1 MRNVGKHLVWIAP
14 LLCLA
19 WLASKAV
26 PPKDEPGTYRTHAF
40 GELPAVYKGRV
51 KPIDTVAR
59 NSLSALSERQTFRD
73 ENGEKR
79 PAIEWFLDVISD
91 SDRADVHRVFHIP
104 NTAVQ
109 QTLGLEPR
117 KRFRYAYEEIRPQLA
132 TLDEQYFQVTRKDPA
147 YRDAYDEGIIKTM
160 NKTFLF
166 KQLQDAHRIPLI
178 RRDRFEE
185 DMEHLARFHEDISR
199 NPLVHIVPP
208 VVESDEWRP
217 FVESAIYAE
226 AFELLNPAAGDA
238 VPKPNPAV
246 ESYEKMFIARRAE
259 DPQAF
264 NDALAGYQAWLHANP
279 PADTA
284 DIPLEIVLNDFQP
297 FYHCSVLYVLA
308 FVLTFFSWLG
318 LSEILRRTTFWILAV
333 AFTAHALAIA
343 ARVLIS
349 DYPPVTNLY
358 GTAIF
363 IGATC
368 VMMALI
374 LERFFPLGIANLT
387 ASIAGFVTLLIAHKL
402 YLRGSVDTM
411 EMMQAVLDTQFW
423 LATHVVTITLG
434 YAATF
439 VAGLLGIIYIVRGV
453 FTRSLTREVGRSL
466 VTMMYGT
473 VCFAILLSF
482 VGTVLGGLW
491 ADDSWGRFWGWDVK
505 ENGALI
511 IVLWNALILH
521 ARWGGMV
528 RDRGLA
534 VLAVVGNV
542 VTTWS
547 WFGVNQLGVGLHSYG
562 KVDEVS
568 KWLFIFAGSQLLIM
582 GSGLIPKRMWRSS
595 AAPVQ
600 FASAPSDPTLGGAPS
615 TKPA

>member
-1 MRNVGKHLVWIAP
+1 MRNVTKHIVWIAP
-14 LLCLA
+14 LLCFA
-19 WLASKAV
+19 WLASKAM
-26 PPKDEPGTYRTHAF
+26 PPKDDTDGLRLHAF
-40 GELPAVYKGRV
+40 AELPAVYKGRV
-51 KPIDTVAR
+51 KPIDTIAR
-59 NSLSALSERQTFRD
+59 NSLSALSDRQTFRD
-73 ENGEKR
+73 ENGDKR
-79 PAIEWFLDVISD
+79 PAIQWFLDVIAD
-91 SDRADVHRVFHIP
+91 SDDADKHRVFYIP

-109 QTLGLEPR
+109 QTLGLERR
-117 KRFRYAYEEIRPQLA
+117 KRFRYAYEEIQPQLA

-147 YRDAYDEGIIKTM
+147 YRDAYDEGIIDAM

-166 KQLQDAHRIPLI
+166 RQLQDAHRIPLV
-178 RRDRFEE
+178 RRESFEE
-185 DMEHLARFHEDISR
+185 DMERLANFHQDISR
-199 NPLVHIVPP
+199 NPLVHIIPP
-208 VVESDEWRP
+208 VDEKDEWRP

-226 AFELLNPAAGDA
+226 AFQLLRPEAEGSVPQPSPAAAAFKD
-238 VPKPNPAV
+238 
-246 ESYEKMFIARRAE
+246 MFIARRAA
-259 DPQAF
+259 DTQAF
-264 NDALAGYQAWLHANP
+264 NDALAGYEAWLDANP
-279 PADTA
+279 PHDTE
-284 DIPLEIVLNDFQP
+284 DIPLEMMLNDFQP

-318 LSEILRRTTFWILAV
+318 LSEILRKTTFWILAV
-333 AFTAHALAIA
+333 AFTAHAFAIA

-368 VMMALI
+368 VGLALL

-453 FTRSLTREVGRSL
+453 FTRSLTRTVGKSL
-466 VTMMYGT
+466 VTMIYGT

-534 VLAVVGNV
+534 VLAVVGNI

-562 KVDEVS
+562 KVDAVS

-582 GSGLIPKRMWRSS
+582 GAGLIPKRLWRSS
-595 AAPVQ
+595 SLPVQ
-600 FASAPSDPTLGGAPS
+600 FEPAPDAGLEGSPS